1 MEFSLM
7 QFAKRIGQRNISMF
21 NKWKKVWVA
30 GFLEK
35 NHQFIIWGL
44 NRLKQRRG
52 GPLHKK
58 TVVADSLET
67 FKTWLPLE
75 NFDNAEWI
83 W

>member
-1 MEFSLM
+1 MDFSLK

-35 NHQFIIWGL
+35 NHQFIIWGP
-44 NRLKQRRG
+44 NDLKQRRDG
-52 GPLHKK
+52 RLHKK

-67 FKTWLPLE
+67 FKT
-75 NFDNAEWI
+75 
-83 W
+83 